1 MKPIRKLIAAA
12 LCAVLALSGCASSA
26 EAAGTAGTV
35 SSTSPAAADGTLE
48 VTVFKAGSAD
58 AILIQ
63 TSEGAVVIDT
73 GESSF
78 GDNLVE
84 ALKTAGI
91 TELKALILTHFDADH
106 VGGAAELLGS
116 VTVDAVYQSD
126 YPKDSDEYTAYVSA
140 LADAG
145 ITAMTVRSGTS
156 FSVGGASFYI
166 DPPQQASYTSNSS
179 NNSSLIIEMT
189 YGSTRFLFAGDAMS
203 ERMEEYLQEN
213 RGTFQFLKVPYHGRW
228 QDCLEDLFAAV
239 QPQIAVLTASAKED
253 TQETTAALEN
263 AGASVY
269 QTSGGDVHVT
279 SDGTS
284 LTVTQD

>member
-1 MKPIRKLIAAA
+1 MKPNRKWIAAA
-12 LCAVLALSGCASSA
+12 MCAVLALGGCASSA
-26 EAAGTAGTV
+26 TTAGNAASATAATAVDGTA
-35 SSTSPAAADGTLE
+35 E

-84 ALKTAGI
+84 ALKAAGI
-91 TELKALILTHFDADH
+91 TELQALILTHFDADH

-116 VTVDAVYQSD
+116 ITVDAVYQSD

-140 LADAG
+140 LKDAG
-145 ITAMTVRSGTS
+145 VTAQTVRSGVS

-166 DPPQQASYTSNSS
+166 DPPLQTSYASNSS

-189 YGSTRFLFAGDAMS
+189 YGSTRFLFAGDAMT
-203 ERMEEYLQEN
+203 ERLEEYLQED

-228 QDCLEDLFAAV
+228 QDSLEELFAAV
-239 QPQIAVLTASAKED
+239 QPQIAVLTAAAKED
-253 TQETTAALEN
+253 TEETTSALEKM
-263 AGASVY
+263 GASVY
-269 QTSGGDVHVT
+269 QTSSGTVHVT
-279 SDGTS
+279 SDGTTLS
-284 LTVTQD
+284 VSQE